1 MDIMKK
7 TKIEQYLQGPL
18 WALLILA
25 FVDIVFFFLDIR
37 CGVILAVSLV
47 VFLVFQMIIY
57 SRSKQEIIKEC
68 MDFMIDIL
76 QQNKAVK
83 SGFRESVYKREE
95 LGDTVLENSV
105 ALPHGDPATVI
116 NTSIIIMTL
125 TNPIKWGNNYVD
137 MIVMLAV
144 PNNMES
150 EFNQIVLEIYD
161 LVSNKNIINEIK
173 KIANRADFINSLKE

>member
-1 MDIMKK
+1 MQKMFFIKTPRLNETIKSNKIKLSTLKK
-7 TKIEQYLQGPL
+7 YIKPKYLFFKS
-18 WALLILA
+18 ALN
-25 FVDIVFFFLDIR
+25 
-37 CGVILAVSLV
+37 
-47 VFLVFQMIIY
+47 
-57 SRSKQEIIKEC
+57 SKKEC

-137 MIVMLAV
+137 MIVMLAA